1 MPSVILELALRV
13 ATESGTPVAVVD
25 EAVMDANLRRM
36 AEFAVAGGVR
46 LRPHGKTHTSV
57 EVARRQLA
65 LGASGLT
72 VATLT
77 EAV

>member
-46 LRPHGKTHTSV
+46 LSRAASWP
-57 EVARRQLA
+57 LA
-65 LGASGLT
+65 PRGSPWPR
-72 VATLT
+72 
-77 EAV
+77 